1 MIKEYLSRDLDLNKL
16 YNTYLISVDNPDSAM
31 NEVLEFIS
39 SSFYQHQNTITHP
52 DFMLVQKM
60 EGNVKNISV
69 EQIRGLQNFLNKTSI
84 ISGYKTAIIFGYYF
98 TNVENIKF
106 HLKL

>member
-69 EQIRGLQNFLNKTSI
+69 EQIRGLQNFLNKTSP
-84 ISGYKTAIIFGYYF
+84 SKTAKYSSRPTFLCG
-98 TNVENIKF
+98 KLL
-106 HLKL
+106 LKDL